1 MTTELLTTWTFA
13 PLTTSVALVVGAA
26 YLLGTARLRRD
37 GRPWPWWRTAVF
49 VGLAL
54 PLVILTVSWWPGARA
69 HALFAAYMTQVVVL
83 ALVAPALLVLGAPVR
98 LGREALAG
106 STAGRRWDA
115 VFDSRVLRV
124 STHPLVTPLFL
135 LALPVLVVFSPLL
148 LMSLQRPA
156 VYAVVQL
163 ALVVLGTVAVLG
175 LVDRQVPDH
184 AVPYAFAAFV
194 AFFELLLDAIPGGV
208 LFFTTSLL
216 AGGWYAGHGDPGGA
230 DWALSDQQAAGA
242 ILWAVGEGIDV
253 PFLLIIV
260 ILWMRADAE
269 EARRMDAILD
279 AQDAERRRRGEID
292 HDVAK
297 GPAAD

>member
-1 MTTELLTTWTFA
+1 
-13 PLTTSVALVVGAA
+13 
-26 YLLGTARLRRD
+26 
-37 GRPWPWWRTAVF
+37 
-49 VGLAL
+49 
-54 PLVILTVSWWPGARA
+54 
-69 HALFAAYMTQVVVL
+69 MTQVVVL
-83 ALVAPALLVLGAPVR
+83 ALVAPALIVLGAPVR

-115 VFDSRVLRV
+115 VFDSRVLRA
-124 STHPLVTPLFL
+124 STHPLVTPLFM

-184 AVPYAFAAFV
+184 GVPYAVAAFI

-216 AGGWYAGHGDPGGA
+216 AGGWYAAHGDPGGA
-230 DWALSDQQAAGA
+230 DWALSDQHAAGA

-253 PFLLIIV
+253 PFLLVIV
-260 ILWMRADAE
+260 VLWMRADAE

-279 AQDAERRRRGEID
+279 AQDAERRRQAATEPEPP
-292 HDVAK
+292 H
-297 GPAAD
+297 GPGRDGPT

>member
-1 MTTELLTTWTFA
+1 MRMELLTTWTFA
-13 PLTTSVALVVGAA
+13 PLTTSVALVAGAA
-26 YLLGTARLRRD
+26 YLLGTLRLRRN
-37 GRPWPWWRTAVF
+37 GRSWPWWRTGIF

-54 PLVILTVSWWPGARA
+54 PLVVLTVSWWPGARA

-83 ALVAPALLVLGAPVR
+83 ALVAPALLVLGAPIR
-98 LGREALAG
+98 LGRDALAG
-106 STAGRRWDA
+106 SLAGRRWDA

-124 STHPLVTPLFL
+124 STHPLVTPLFM
-135 LALPVLVVFSPLL
+135 LALPVLVVFTPLL

-163 ALVVLGTVAVLG
+163 ALVILGTAAVLG

-184 AVPYAFAAFV
+184 GVPYAFAAFV

-216 AGGWYAGHGDPGGA
+216 AGGWYAGHGDPRGA

-269 EARRMDAILD
+269 EARRTDAILD
-279 AQDAERRRRGEID
+279 AQDAERRRQAQSDDLPERPLLD
-292 HDVAK
+292 
-297 GPAAD
+297 

>member
-1 MTTELLTTWTFA
+1 MRVAVVTTDLWTTWTFA
-13 PLTTSVALVVGAA
+13 PVTTAVALLAGAF
-26 YLLGTARLRRD
+26 YLLGTVRLRRA
-37 GRPWPWWRTAVF
+37 GRQWPWWRTLIF
-49 VGLAL
+49 VGLGL

-69 HALFAAYMTQVVVL
+69 HLLFAAYMTEVVIL
-83 ALVAPALLVLGAPVR
+83 AMVAPALLVLGAPIR

-106 STAGRRWDA
+106 SRAGQRWNA
-115 VFDSRVLRV
+115 VFDSHVARVA
-124 STHPLVTPLFL
+124 THPLVTPLFM

-184 AVPYAFAAFV
+184 GVPYAFAAFV

-216 AGGWYAGHGDPGGA
+216 GGGWYAANGDPGGA
-230 DWALSDQQAAGA
+230 EWALSDQHAAGA

-253 PFLLIIV
+253 PFLLVIV
-260 ILWMRADAE
+260 ILWVRADAA

-279 AQDAERRRRGEID
+279 AQDAERRRQAETR
-292 HDVAK
+292 
-297 GPAAD
+297 